1 MGHWLAKLSQAGPKA
16 SLGVGQTDESHSV
29 EAIQAKLFADHL
41 QRTCLNSFEQNAHI
55 FLTWAQIL
63 LIVIGVFLK
72 QWGPLAHLSVKDPN
86 R

>member
-1 MGHWLAKLSQAGPKA
+1 MLAKLSQQEPKA
-16 SLGVGQTDESHSV
+16 SLGVV
-29 EAIQAKLFADHL
+29 EADEGDSAEAVQAELFADHL
-41 QRTCLNSFEQNAHI
+41 KRARLNSAEQNTHI

-63 LIVIGVFLK
+63 FIVIGIFLE